1 VSLRLGIDVGGTFTD
16 LLLHDDESG
25 RVWLAKTPSTP
36 RDQSEGVLAGV
47 RSIAAAADVA
57 ASQLDAL
64 LHGTTVAT
72 NAVLERRGAR
82 VGVLVTEGFRHILHL
97 AEAWTPGPLFG
108 FMIYEKPEP
117 IADVEAIREVRE
129 RVDASGTVA
138 RALDEEGARRA
149 LAELLDGGAEAITVS
164 LMNSFANPLH
174 EQRLGA
180 LATELAPGVPVSL
193 SSEVL
198 PEFREYERTVTT
210 VMNAYVAPTL
220 GRYLSR
226 VRDRLAEIGAR
237 AGLQVV
243 RSDGGLMSVDAARR
257 MPVQTVLSGPAGG
270 VGGASFVAS
279 RAGYDRIL
287 TFDMGGT
294 STDVAVC
301 LGGAPTITRETS
313 VGDFPVRAP
322 AVEVESI
329 GAGGGSIAYVAE
341 VTHALRVG
349 PQSAGAEPG
358 PACYG
363 RGGRDATVTDA
374 NVVLGHLP
382 PRLLGGEM
390 TLDVEA
396 AHTAVQR
403 VAGGLGLDIHAAAS
417 GIVEIVN
424 ENMLGALRVVTVQK
438 GRAPSE
444 FSLVSF
450 GGAGGLHANALA
462 ALLGSFPVIVPP
474 EPGVLSALGFVAS
487 EVKNEL
493 SRTFI
498 RAVEDVAAEDVRR
511 QFEELEAAG
520 HRWLADE
527 GVAQAARRVDYIVD
541 MRYHRQGFEIP
552 VDVAREELGELD
564 VRRLAARFGGEH
576 RRLYG
581 FELDGGAELVN
592 VRVVARGALPAP
604 AMAPHD
610 PGPADPG
617 QARRS
622 TQTVWAGGAR
632 QEVPVYERAEL
643 HAGMEIP
650 GYAIVEQYDATT
662 VVLPGHLATV
672 DAWLN
677 LIIRPRTE
685 RSC

>member
-1 VSLRLGIDVGGTFTD
+1 MAYRLGIDVGGTFTD
-16 LLLHDDESG
+16 LLLHDSDSG

-36 RDQSEGVLAGV
+36 HDQSEGVIEGV
-47 RSIAAAADVA
+47 RLIGGQANVQPAELA
-57 ASQLDAL
+57 AL

-82 VGVLVTEGFRHILHL
+82 VGVLVTEGYRHILHL

-117 IADVEAIREVRE
+117 IADIDAIREVPE
-129 RVDASGTVA
+129 RVDATGAVVRELDEDAA
-138 RALDEEGARRA
+138 RAAIEELR
-149 LAELLDGGAEAITVS
+149 DGGAEAITVS
-164 LMNSFANPLH
+164 LLNSFANPVH
-174 EQRLGA
+174 ERRLA
-180 LATELAPGVPVSL
+180 ELARELAPAIPISL

-220 GRYLSR
+220 DRYLSSL
-226 VRDRLAEIGAR
+226 RDRLGAIGAR
-237 AGLQVV
+237 APLQVV
-243 RSDGGLMSVDAARR
+243 RSDGGLMSLDAARR
-257 MPVQTVLSGPAGG
+257 MPVHTVLSGPAGG

-301 LGGAPTITRETS
+301 LAGTPTITRETS

-322 AVEVESI
+322 AVDVESI
-329 GAGGGSIAYVAE
+329 GAGGGSIAYVAAA
-341 VTHALRVG
+341 TGALRVG
-349 PQSAGAEPG
+349 PQSAGADPG

-363 RGGRDATVTDA
+363 RGGTQATVTDA

-390 TLDVEA
+390 VLDVEA
-396 AHTAVQR
+396 AHAAVQE
-403 VAGGLGLDIHAAAS
+403 VADGLGLDIHAAAR
-417 GIVEIVN
+417 GIVELVN

-444 FSLVSF
+444 FSLVSL

-462 ALLGSFPVIVPP
+462 SLLGAFPVIVPP

-498 RAVEDVAAEDVRR
+498 RAVEDVAADEVRR

-520 HRWLADE
+520 RRWLDDE
-527 GVAQAARRVDYIVD
+527 DVAVDARHVDHLVD
-541 MRYHRQGFEIP
+541 M
-552 VDVAREELGELD
+552 
-564 VRRLAARFGGEH
+564 
-576 RRLYG
+576 
-581 FELDGGAELVN
+581 
-592 VRVVARGALPAP
+592 
-604 AMAPHD
+604 
-610 PGPADPG
+610 
-617 QARRS
+617 
-622 TQTVWAGGAR
+622 
-632 QEVPVYERAEL
+632 
-643 HAGMEIP
+643 
-650 GYAIVEQYDATT
+650 
-662 VVLPGHLATV
+662 
-672 DAWLN
+672 
-677 LIIRPRTE
+677 
-685 RSC
+685 